1 MSESRMDGTQ
11 VTLKAKT
18 YSTAYSSIRKAAE
31 SSWPA
36 WKKETFNIS
45 FATSAHARKVTQK

>member
-11 VTLKAKT
+11 ATLKKRT
-18 YSTAYSSIRKAAE
+18 YSAAYSSIRKSAE

-45 FATSAHARKVTQK
+45 IATSAHARKVTQE